1 MYYGDSGSSIPT
13 TPTITATTTSFGS
26 DKQTENINTAQGKLV
41 FTTPTTPPVTGN
53 AYTDANIG
61 PITVTEETS
70 SGTLTT
76 VPETINLS
84 SSSSGTYIFSTTQGA
99 TSPTGNSSVSIPSGQ
114 SSVTFYYGDTKS
126 GSWTIIAAATG
137 LTSAT
142 EPVNIN
148 VGPLASFALSNP
160 GTPTAGMPFNET
172 ITALDA
178 GGNTV
183 TSFGGT
189 GGQAECLTFT
199 GPHNSPNGTAPTYPG
214 IGGCP
219 SGSSVTFT
227 NGVGTARI
235 TLSDAETTSLRA
247 TAAFITGVWTGFTV
261 NPAGASAFALATP
274 SPGAGI
280 GFSET
285 VTATDAYG
293 NTATSYGGT
302 GGLAE
307 CLTFTGP
314 HNSPNGTAP
323 TYPREGCL
331 RVRILGQIHQWD
343 RRGDDDALR
352 RPDHD
357 ADRHDHHHANPH
369 RYVIVVRCGDGSP
382 QHAHRRQPRNADRRA
397 TVQRLD
403 HWFGCVR
410 QRARGCDCPG
420 V

>member
-1 MYYGDSGSSIPT
+1 MDDHRRGHRPNVGH
-13 TPTITATTTSFGS
+13 
-26 DKQTENINTAQGKLV
+26 
-41 FTTPTTPPVTGN
+41 
-53 AYTDANIG
+53 
-61 PITVTEETS
+61 
-70 SGTLTT
+70 
-76 VPETINLS
+76 
-84 SSSSGTYIFSTTQGA
+84 
-99 TSPTGNSSVSIPSGQ
+99 
-114 SSVTFYYGDTKS
+114 
-126 GSWTIIAAATG
+126 
-137 LTSAT
+137 

-323 TYPREGCL
+323 TYPAKAACVSGSSVKFTSGIGAATMTLYDAQTTTLTATTTTTPTLTGTSSSFAVATGALNTLTVANPGTQTQGNSSTSRSLVWMRTTTGS
-331 RVRILGQIHQWD
+331 RVRLP
-343 RRGDDDALR
+343 RRL
-352 RPDHD
+352 
-357 ADRHDHHHANPH
+357 ADRATCPMPLH
-369 RYVIVVRCGDGSP
+369 RSIRQPSRSP
-382 QHAHRRQPRNADRRA
+382 MAKRPRPSPCSTHRRRR
-397 TVQRLD
+397 
-403 HWFGCVR
+403 
-410 QRARGCDCPG
+410 
-420 V
+420 